1 VGKLLDL
8 VESFDGSPCSICA
21 LSVHEASDCAIVR
34 IITNKSIEARR
45 ILAGDKLAYSE
56 TDILIVELS
65 QGHSLS
71 SLCLSLLGAELNIQ
85 FAYPLML
92 RPNGT
97 PTIALAVDD
106 LTLAGQILRRKNF
119 RLFGRRTCRRA
130 RRITERA
137 TAAVRAAPHWE
148 PPGLVDP
155 LRRQPPFRIRAAMH
169 PIPAAVTACR
179 YS

>member
-1 VGKLLDL
+1 MSQAPVPLDTTQGYAPPIVTQFSVFLPNKVGKLLDL
-8 VESFDGSPCSICA
+8 VESFDSSTCAICA

-34 IITNKSIEARR
+34 IITNDTNAARN
-45 ILAGDKLAYSE
+45 ILKDDKLAYSE
-56 TDILIVELS
+56 TDILVVELS
-65 QGHSLS
+65 SNHTLS

-119 RLFGRRTCRRA
+119 RLFGECDL
-130 RRITERA
+130 
-137 TAAVRAAPHWE
+137 
-148 PPGLVDP
+148 PGKG
-155 LRRQPPFRIRAAMH
+155 RSEH
-169 PIPAAVTACR
+169 
-179 YS
+179 